1 MVYPRCAMAHE
12 KPNAVSRTHPGLVKT
27 GENFHRKSPHFFMG
41 KRLEHLW
48 HLCFPVKIFPTN
60 PSWPC
65 AAWVVAMSWA
75 ARSCGTKKKAGPH
88 WEVDWNRPMD
98 RIWWVKNLENSRLSQ
113 TDGLRCWNSPV
124 LWMNH
129 DESVKLG
136 APKWSKTLCRWKTS
150 SWDSNSWNSSGWRDN
165 SSPVT
170 LWLRDP

>member
-1 MVYPRCAMAHE
+1 MASMLSSE
-12 KPNAVSRTHPGLVKT
+12 DFPNQS
-27 GENFHRKSPHFFMG
+27 
-41 KRLEHLW
+41 
-48 HLCFPVKIFPTN
+48 I
-60 PSWPC
+60 
-65 AAWVVAMSWA
+65 VAMCGLG
-75 ARSCGTKKKAGPH
+75 RSHELGSQVMIGTKKKAGPH

-150 SWDSNSWNSSGWRDN
+150 YVGLQFLKLQWVKGQFEPSYLMVEGSLKNLDEFCWVESESFGRSADHLVDH
-165 SSPVT
+165 
-170 LWLRDP
+170 L